1 MLGGYLQSTLSG
13 EFSISVLDTFDMKL
27 LTSIRH
33 SPDTIIIDENVNGV
47 CGDEICSCIKSEEK
61 TADIPVIL
69 LVGCG
74 YNESYLS
81 YIGSGADRLE
91 ARTVSICR
99 LKADIHML
107 IGSCEFYNLIYKQ
120 LLLS

>member
-47 CGDEICSCIKSEEK
+47 CGDEDWKPGQSASAGSKLTFIC
-61 TADIPVIL
+61 
-69 LVGCG
+69 
-74 YNESYLS
+74 
-81 YIGSGADRLE
+81 
-91 ARTVSICR
+91 
-99 LKADIHML
+99 
-107 IGSCEFYNLIYKQ
+107 
-120 LLLS
+120 